1 MARDLGDPPMTTKA
15 DFSADEWDALRRGLV
30 AGEEAVRAAAP
41 SGWFNRFKESRALK
55 REWKSIVER
64 YGHTLLAQDLIGAEG
79 EAPIESVKL
88 EQEEVGPF
96 IDKSIAACKAAAA
109 IMAKAD
115 PRDAELYAD
124 VAIELAETAAV
135 AAQERGQGML
145 VSPAEA
151 VVLRRVA
158 HAFGRSE
165 YEPPKDQDPRG
176 SANFAQDA
184 SRRGQYE

>member
-1 MARDLGDPPMTTKA
+1 MTTKA
-15 DFSADEWDALRRGLV
+15 DFTAEEWDVLRRGLV

-55 REWKSIVER
+55 REWKSIVDR

-79 EAPIESVKL
+79 QAPIESVQLKQD
-88 EQEEVGPF
+88 EIGPF
-96 IDKSIAACKAAAA
+96 IDKSVEACKAAAA

-135 AAQERGQGML
+135 AAQERGQDAL

-158 HAFGRSE
+158 HAYGRAD
-165 YEPPKDQDPRG
+165 YEPPKDLDPRH
-176 SANFAQDA
+176 SADFAQDA
-184 SRRGQYE
+184 ARRGEYE

>member
-30 AGEEAVRAAAP
+30 AGEEAGRAAAP